1 MASTIGPRWMTRLR
15 PLNEMGY
22 GTLFLL
28 SATCHRGRRKTQLI
42 PADRRG
48 RQGHA
53 TPPTC
58 ERLTT
63 SLLSW
68 FEDRKSTR
76 LNSSHSQISYAVF
89 CLKKKKTARSLRDTS
104 YTSCR

>member
-1 MASTIGPRWMTRLR
+1 AFAATETS
-15 PLNEMGY
+15 PLSLHDALPILGY

-68 FEDRKSTR
+68 FDATAVWCNITKRGMSRTSRISGTEQTR
-76 LNSSHSQISYAVF
+76 NF
-89 CLKKKKTARSLRDTS
+89 
-104 YTSCR
+104 

>member
-68 FEDRKSTR
+68 FDATAVWCNITKRGMSRSEEHTSELQSRFDLVCR
-76 LNSSHSQISYAVF
+76 L
-89 CLKKKKTARSLRDTS
+89 
-104 YTSCR
+104 